1 MLLKYF
7 YDRKLAQASYLVGS
21 ETTGEALVI
30 DPARDIMPYLKAAQD
45 EGVRIVGVAETHI
58 HADFVSGARELAAA
72 TGARLYLSEL
82 GGDDWRY
89 AYTDANTI
97 LLWDGATWTVGEVRI
112 DALHTPGHT
121 PEHLIFQITDTAAAD
136 KPMGLFTGDCLFVA
150 NVGRPDLL
158 ETAVGVTGSAEVG
171 ARQQFGNVQ
180 KIKAMPDYLQIWPGH
195 GAGSACGKGLGAVPT
210 STLGYEKLFN
220 PAFQIDDENAFVEWL
235 LADQP
240 ETPPYFAQMKRVNMA
255 GPAMLSML
263 TQPARLSDP
272 ATLRQ
277 IMEETLV
284 IDTRSSE
291 AFAERHVPGT
301 VNIPARENS
310 FTTWAGW
317 FVDYDVP
324 TYVIADSMDM
334 HSILHDLRSIGVDH
348 VAGYFPTEIISY
360 FSARTPQ
367 AIPQEAAQLIKD
379 GAYLLDVRSE
389 AEYQEAHIAGA
400 RHIHFGEVA
409 NHVDELP
416 TDRPIVLQC
425 ASGVRSQMVFSLLE
439 RQGMNNLVNLKG
451 GLDAWQAAGL
461 PVEQG

>member
-7 YDRKLAQASYLVGS
+7 YDRKLAQASYMVGS

-30 DPARDIMPYLKAAQD
+30 DPARDIMPYLRAAQD

-89 AYTDANTI
+89 AYTSASAV

-121 PEHLIFQITDTAAAD
+121 PEHLIFQITDTATAD

-158 ETAVGVTGSAEVG
+158 ETAVGITGSAEVG

-180 KIKAMPDYLQIWPGH
+180 KFKAMPDYLQIWPGH

-210 STLGYEKLFN
+210 STLGYEKQFN
-220 PAFQIDDENAFVEWL
+220 PAFQIDDENAFVGWL

-255 GPAMLSML
+255 GPALLSTL

-272 ATLRQ
+272 STLRQ

-284 IDTRSSE
+284 IDTRSHE

-310 FTTWAGW
+310 FTAWAGW

-324 TYVIADSMDM
+324 TYVIGDSMDM
-334 HSILHDLRSIGVDH
+334 HGILHDLRAIGVDH

-360 FSARTPQ
+360 FSARLPQ
-367 AIPQEAAQLIKD
+367 ASPQEAAQLIKD

-389 AEYQEAHIAGA
+389 SEYKSVHIPGAH
-400 RHIHFGEVA
+400 HIHFGEVA

-416 TDRPIVLQC
+416 TDRQIIVQC
-425 ASGVRSQMVFSLLE
+425 ASGGRSQMVASVLE
-439 RQGMNNLVNLKG
+439 RQGLSNLVDMKG